1 MTSRPLLLLAALGLL
16 ALPTWLGLARG
27 GEEPAPAPQPVA
39 PAAAPAVGA
48 AGAFAGSEACAGC
61 HGEVH
66 ARWAASTH
74 ALTVRPARADSMAPE
89 ALAGL
94 EVEHGPGRTRFV
106 REGEAFWARTLG
118 PDGQPARFPV
128 THVVGR
134 TRIEMLLTRLP
145 DGRRQ
150 VLPAMREHG
159 TGTWF
164 DYTALYFAGPG
175 GDRAVPPA
183 VAPGEPSFWTGPVRS
198 WDAQCSRCHLS
209 GREAV
214 AEPSVGAERTRQRAW
229 GLDCESCHGPGA
241 AHVRH
246 HEGTAEGPDPVL
258 RLRTLSRREQVD
270 TCLACHMEAEE
281 IAPGWQ
287 PGRGVDLLEHLD
299 PSLLDDPDRVDP
311 AGRPLELVYAGV
323 SFWSSRCA
331 QQGEL
336 TCQSCHDPHG
346 GEHRGAMRGPPRDDA
361 QCASCH
367 GAIVAQGAAHS
378 HHPAGAG
385 GVRCVDCHMPL
396 LTVER
401 GHGAV
406 TDHTIGVPR
415 PGLVS
420 DRVAQDAC
428 TWCHAGGRGAPPGA
442 PPLSEQGVRTAHGRW
457 WPQARP
463 APAWLEA
470 IAAAR
475 RRAFDGPS
483 RLLALLADRE
493 APRLA
498 RATAP
503 TLLARY
509 AREAGQPVLAY
520 AQDPDSLVRRRVAP
534 LLASDPRPEAWAA
547 LGTLLGDA
555 SAPVRAAASR
565 AALGAAARLQPDAA
579 LLARVR
585 AELAAQA
592 AAVPDDDLRW
602 ARLADACALAGDAAG
617 EREAVERWA
626 LLDPGNAQVEARR
639 ARLALPPAGLPG
651 PR

>member
-1 MTSRPLLLLAALGLL
+1 MTLRALLAVLLLAVLSAR
-16 ALPTWLGLARG
+16 AWRGLAG
-27 GEEPAPAPQPVA
+27 AHGAAAEPPPPAGPPAPGLPVA
-39 PAAAPAVGA
+39 RGEW
-48 AGAFAGSEACAGC
+48 AGSEECARC

-66 ARWAASTH
+66 ATWAASTH
-74 ALTVRPARADSMAPE
+74 ALTVRVADARTMAPE
-89 ALAGL
+89 ALAGQA
-94 EVEHGPGRTRFV
+94 VEHAPGRTRFV
-106 REGEAFWARTLG
+106 RQGEAFWAETVG
-118 PDGQPARFPV
+118 ADGMPARFPV

-175 GDRAVPPA
+175 GDPAVPPA

-214 AEPSVGAERTRQRAW
+214 AEPAPGAERTRQRAV

-246 HEGTAEGPDPVL
+246 HDGTAEGPDPVL

-281 IAPGWQ
+281 IVPGWQ
-287 PGRGVDLLEHLD
+287 PGAGVDLLEHLD

-331 QQGEL
+331 EQGQL

-367 GAIVAQGAAHS
+367 GDIVAQGAAHS
-378 HHPAGAG
+378 HHPAGEG
-385 GVRCVDCHMPL
+385 GVRCVDCHMPFL
-396 LTVER
+396 RVER

-406 TDHTIGVPR
+406 TDHSISLPR
-415 PGLVS
+415 PGLRS

-442 PPLSEQGVRTAHGRW
+442 PPLSEQGVRTAHSRW

-475 RRAFDGPS
+475 RGAYDGPS

-493 APRLA
+493 APRLS

-503 TLLARY
+503 TLLARF
-509 AREAGQPVLAY
+509 APEAWTGALPY
-520 AQDPDSLVRRRVAP
+520 AQDADSLVRRRMAP
-534 LLASDPRPEAWAA
+534 LLAADPRPAAWAA
-547 LGTLLGDA
+547 LSALVGDA

-565 AALGAAARLQPDAA
+565 AALGAAARLQQDAE

-617 EREAVERWA
+617 ERDALRRWA
-626 LLDPGNAQVEARR
+626 GLDPGNQAVRMRLERAAGAPPGAR
-639 ARLALPPAGLPG
+639 
-651 PR
+651 